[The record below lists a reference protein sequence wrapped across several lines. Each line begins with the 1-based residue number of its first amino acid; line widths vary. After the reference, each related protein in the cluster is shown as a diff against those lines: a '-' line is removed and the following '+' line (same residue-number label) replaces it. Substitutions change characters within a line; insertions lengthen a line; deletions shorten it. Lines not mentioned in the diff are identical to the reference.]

1 MSAIV
6 SLLGGNRDK
15 CICQS
20 ISLVSAISVTGED
33 ASSFL
38 QGQLSQDIE
47 SMNPGQIRKSL
58 LLRPDGKL
66 GYLIYVYR
74 KDDGFR
80 IFNPFSFEQNILER
94 LKQYCIRVKVEF
106 DISELEISILARTRR
121 ELVSCNQESGSPLGR
136 IALGGGN
143 QEDGLTSTIGATL
156 IVEEIDPLAANGRLE
171 IEDLELL
178 RIIVGE
184 PKNGVDLRPGMFPHE
199 LGSLD
204 EVVSFRKGCY
214 TGQELVERVSSRHS
228 SAPRRLTWLTGIL
241 SDAPHDSDL
250 GANGMGL
257 IEGSHMEVHS
267 GDDVIGE
274 VTSLAYVAGRV
285 FCLALVNRGRK
296 IADTIKILGDT
307 GVLEVNREPRASV

>member
-6 SLLGGNRDK
+6 SLLGENGADS
-15 CICQS
+15 IYQS
-20 ISLVSAISVTGED
+20 ITLVSAVSVTGKD
-33 ASSFL
+33 AASFL

-47 SMNPGQIRKSL
+47 SMNPGQVRKSL

-74 KDDGFR
+74 KDNGFH

-94 LKQYCIRVKVEF
+94 LKQYRIRVKVEF
-106 DISELEISILARTRR
+106 DISELEISILAGTRR
-121 ELVSCNQESGSPLGR
+121 ELESRNLKIGSPMGR
-136 IALGGGN
+136 IALGGRN
-143 QEDGLTSTIGATL
+143 QEDELTSTIDANL
-156 IVEEIDPLAANGRLE
+156 FVDEIDPLAANGRLR
-171 IEDLELL
+171 IEELELL

-184 PKNGVDLRPGMFPHE
+184 PKNGVDLKPGMFPHE
-199 LGSLD
+199 LGCLD
-204 EVVSFRKGCY
+204 EFVSFSKGCY

-228 SAPRRLTWLTGIL
+228 SAPRRLTWLMGKL
-241 SDAPHDSDL
+241 SDASDICDVVVE
-250 GANGMGL
+250 GMGV
-257 IEGSHMEVHS
+257 IEGLQMEVHS
-267 GDDVIGE
+267 DDDAIGE

-296 IADTIKILGDT
+296 IADTIKILGDN